1 MLKVLKHRFFRFL
14 SETALTIYSKI
25 IQYEYTF
32 TCLQVKTVMQTN
44 YHYEW
49 LPSQSLVWYKKHV
62 KKLDKDTKV
71 STIN

>member
-1 MLKVLKHRFFRFL
+1 MVILFFVPE
-14 SETALTIYSKI
+14 SPLTMYSKI
-25 IQYEYTF
+25 IQCELITF
-32 TCLQVKTVMQTN
+32 NLLQVKTVMQTN

-71 STIN
+71 SIIN